1 MSWATVTK
9 NNLFPNKKFLQ
20 EKQSQVSNNNHSKY
34 MQEKQ
39 KKQLQVSNNNHSKY
53 MQDMQDYYWNDPKF
67 EAAPFIE
74 KQILN
79 SYVKL
84 NLEPP
89 KDLYR

>member
-1 MSWATVTK
+1 
-9 NNLFPNKKFLQ
+9 
-20 EKQSQVSNNNHSKY
+20 

>member
-20 EKQSQVSNNNHSKY
+20 EKQS
-34 MQEKQ
+34 
-39 KKQLQVSNNNHSKY
+39 QVSNNNHSKY